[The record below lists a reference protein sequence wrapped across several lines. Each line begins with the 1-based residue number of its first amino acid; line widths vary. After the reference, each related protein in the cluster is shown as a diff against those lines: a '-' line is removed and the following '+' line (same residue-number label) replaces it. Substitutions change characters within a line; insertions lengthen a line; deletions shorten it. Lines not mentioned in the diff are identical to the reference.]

1 MMTAAEFAQQLKDK
15 FGDLISEPEK
25 FRGEITVNVTDADK
39 IAEVSAI
46 AKDEL
51 HFDYLI
57 DISTLD
63 HYGEDPR
70 FSVGYELSGI
80 SHQQNLRLKTT
91 E

>member
-1 MMTAAEFAQQLKDK
+1 MPKRSPRCAP
-15 FGDLISEPEK
+15 S
-25 FRGEITVNVTDADK
+25 RG
-39 IAEVSAI
+39 
-46 AKDEL
+46 EL

-70 FSVGYELSGI
+70 FSVVYELSGI

-91 E
+91 VTEAAKSPPSPACGARPIGMSVRRTT